1 MGLYNVK
8 NYNFKSHGCDE
19 MAWFDVP
26 FAIKEYLQNTQG
38 QILKALEVRKW
49 RDWERLDLS
58 GDSVENFE
66 RQQRT
71 KTRLIKSDP
80 CLFAGDQGKAIAGSK
95 LCQPRYVLEAT
106 VPIEEIRG
114 TPRDHDLRVVIV
126 LWGFR
131 NGPTGCDEATALTVY
146 NNYLDVHA
154 KFSHF
159 VHDGSSTS
167 KESPWAVGLKGKGF
181 ILSTSY
187 LAQNTVLQRRLRF
200 CKGEYSKTN
209 PRVLKVKKED
219 LRALTVTEFRQEN
232 PKGKRKDAES
242 DDESDSEAEYSSLT
256 HRTSSHKGDDFY
268 LDRLRKTYKKRGELH
283 LAEKSKQQNQTSIS
297 HPSQEHPLV
306 QDDDVCIHVIGLPAS
321 LTAEEAFSAVFG
333 FFEER
338 KVWKIPGTLFEV
350 FQGKNKFYHRDQM
363 VPIDSPLDNLSVNY
377 HGELRLSSGRMEIIT
392 HGREFDDYRARL
404 AEALD
409 TAVSKIPNLLF

>member
-8 NYNFKSHGCDE
+8 KYNFKSHDCDE
-19 MAWFDVP
+19 IAWFDVP

-58 GDSVENFE
+58 QDSAENFE
-66 RQQRT
+66 RREKT
-71 KTRLIKSDP
+71 KARLIKSDP
-80 CLFAGDQGKAIAGSK
+80 CLFAGDQGKAIARSK

-114 TPRDHDLRVVIV
+114 NKRDHDLRAVIV

-167 KESPWAVGLKGKGF
+167 KDSPWAVGLKGKGF

-187 LAQNTVLQRRLRF
+187 LAQVCQEFKEACDARADAENRPVNDVCKTLLGMSSKPIGVGFNVGSRF

-219 LRALTVTEFRQEN
+219 LRALTVTEFRQE
-232 PKGKRKDAES
+232 
-242 DDESDSEAEYSSLT
+242 
-256 HRTSSHKGDDFY
+256 
-268 LDRLRKTYKKRGELH
+268 
-283 LAEKSKQQNQTSIS
+283 SKYNQ
-297 HPSQEHPLV
+297 
-306 QDDDVCIHVIGLPAS
+306 
-321 LTAEEAFSAVFG
+321 FSP
-333 FFEER
+333 
-338 KVWKIPGTLFEV
+338 PG
-350 FQGKNKFYHRDQM
+350 
-363 VPIDSPLDNLSVNY
+363 VP
-377 HGELRLSSGRMEIIT
+377 R
-392 HGREFDDYRARL
+392 
-404 AEALD
+404 
-409 TAVSKIPNLLF
+409 